1 MGKVKFILP
10 LFVILFFVTFS
21 SAFAHHKEMVLGDSI
36 EPADIVF
43 PEDIAYGPGFFL
55 PDSPLYALDL
65 IWQKFR
71 LAVSFS
77 PEAKAK
83 LSSQVAGER
92 LAELRLMLAKNNSG
106 AVTNVLAQME
116 KDAEFAS
123 QELSNSSAA
132 GSNVEDAAQEL
143 NEALK
148 IQRRVLVSLANQS
161 SSDLSLKFQATRK
174 SLLKSKLEIEDELP
188 ADLLANEMKEEL
200 ENETQENLED
210 SEKLSDSAQANLD
223 VLNSN

>member
-1 MGKVKFILP
+1 MVKVKYIFP
-10 LFVILFFVTFS
+10 LFVVLFFLVAS

-55 PDSPLYALDL
+55 PDSPLYTLDL
-65 IWQKFR
+65 VWQKFR

-83 LSSQVAGER
+83 LNARVAGER
-92 LAELRLMLAKNNSG
+92 LAELRLMLAKNNLG
-106 AVTNVLAQME
+106 AVATVLSQME
-116 KDAEFAS
+116 KDAESAS
-123 QELSNSSAA
+123 QDLSNSSAQ
-132 GSNVEDAAQEL
+132 GDNVEDAAQEL

-148 IQRRVLVSLANQS
+148 IQRRVLVSLAGQS
-161 SSDLSLKFQATRK
+161 GSDLSLKFQATRE

-200 ENETQENLED
+200 ENETRENLDE
-210 SEKLSDSAQANLD
+210 SEKLTNKAQANLD
-223 VLNSN
+223 VLNNN

>member
-10 LFVILFFVTFS
+10 LFVILFLFTVS

-43 PEDIAYGPGFFL
+43 SEDITYGPGFFL
-55 PDSPLYALDL
+55 PDSPLYTLDL

-83 LSSQVAGER
+83 LNAKIAGER
-92 LAELRLMLAKNNSG
+92 LAELRLMLAKNNSS
-106 AVTNVLAQME
+106 AIVTVLAQME
-116 KDAEFAS
+116 KDAESAS

-132 GSNVEDAAQEL
+132 GSNVEGAAREL

-161 SSDLSLKFQATRK
+161 GSDLSLKFQATRK

-200 ENETQENLED
+200 ENETKENLEE
-210 SEKLSDSAQANLD
+210 SEKLSNKAQANLD
-223 VLNSN
+223 VLNNN